1 MPSPS
6 SKPSLR
12 IYRDE
17 RGRELLD
24 LPDMPLPDPDTPAP
38 VRFLP
43 EYDNLLLSHQNRT
56 RVIPDKYHA
65 HVFLAGLRVAATI
78 LVDGFVA
85 GAWKIEKAKG
95 TATLVIK
102 PFEPLAPSVRDA
114 LAEEGERLVRFVEAD
129 AKAFVVRFADV

>member
-1 MPSPS
+1 MQDLQTWSGLQKLKDAIAEM
-6 SKPSLR
+6 KPSLR

-24 LPDMPLPDPDTPAP
+24 LPEMPLPDAATPAP

-65 HVFLAGLRVAATI
+65 HVFLTGLRVAATI

-85 GAWKIEKAKG
+85 GAG
-95 TATLVIK
+95 RSRRRRT
-102 PFEPLAPSVRDA
+102 PQRS
-114 LAEEGERLVRFVEAD
+114 
-129 AKAFVVRFADV
+129 